1 MPARKLLPEE
11 DLLMSTPVKVT
22 LGSPV
27 TVLYGIGPEAARKLS
42 RLEINTVYDL
52 VSYIPRRYNDWSD
65 VGRID
70 MCEEGKE
77 ISFLGTVTT
86 APVKKGFKKQSPVS
100 FFVSDGTG
108 RIELS
113 YFNAPYIIDKFAVG
127 DRIFVHGKVDYYG
140 MRAQIINPFCE
151 KAGSADDLKL
161 VRPVYSLTAGI
172 TSNMINKWA
181 LTALKLVK
189 DQIPDIIPASLKD
202 SEGLCSVSEAYEW
215 VHSPQTLKQAA
226 EGRRRIAYEE
236 LILLGIGMKHF
247 MATGGPDEV
256 APVVVPSKEGLSEE
270 AASRWKTVV
279 GNLGFKLTGDQK
291 KAITDIQHDLMSSK
305 PMNRLVQGDVGSG
318 KTAVAILTMAM
329 TAIMGKQSVLLAPT
343 SVLAKQHYDS
353 AVKLLEGSGINVA
366 LLLGKTKAS
375 LKKEIKEQLREG
387 EASVIIGTHAV
398 LTDDVKYNDL
408 SLVIADEQH
417 RFGVKQR
424 EKLLI
429 SRDGFDGI
437 NAVHN
442 LVMTATPIPRTL
454 AMVIYGDMA
463 TSVIREKPAGRKE
476 ISTHFLPYTDG
487 QDIYNVLLAKLRKGE
502 QAYIVCPRIDD
513 DNEDVASDE
522 FYFDDAEGSAN
533 GIPEAVSVKAMKK
546 RLDDRGISS
555 EFETAVLYGSMKE
568 SLKLEVMERFLSG
581 EIKVLIS
588 TTVIEVGVNNPNA
601 TMMMIMNAE
610 RFGLSTLHQLRGRIG
625 RGDKQSY
632 CVLCSDSK
640 TELALSRM
648 KLMCECTDGFELAGK
663 DLELRGPGDF
673 FGTRQHGIPTLRA
686 ANLFTD
692 APLAKIACDEVN
704 KLFERGGKEASNLMD
719 NIGTMFRLRFADK
732 MGTL

>member
-1 MPARKLLPEE
+1 
-11 DLLMSTPVKVT
+11 MSPSVIT

-27 TVLYGIGPEAARKLS
+27 TDLYGIGPEAGRKLQK
-42 RLEINTVYDL
+42 LEINTVFDL
-52 VSYIPRRYNDWSD
+52 LTFIPRRYNDWSSIGKIED
-65 VGRID
+65 SED
-70 MCEEGKE
+70 GKE
-77 ISFLGTVTT
+77 LSFLAQVTSN
-86 APVKKGFKKQSPVS
+86 PVKKGIKKQAPVS
-100 FFVSDGTG
+100 FYVSDGTG

-113 YFNAPYIIDKFAVG
+113 YFNAPYILNKFVVG
-127 DRIFVHGKVDYYG
+127 DKVFVHGQVSYYG
-140 MRAQIINPFCE
+140 LHPQIVNPFCE
-151 KAGSADDLKL
+151 RADSTDDLNL
-161 VRPVYSLTAGI
+161 VRPVYHLTSGI

-181 LTALKLVK
+181 RNALKAVK
-189 DQIPDIIPASLKD
+189 DTIPDIIPESLRIK
-202 SEGLCSVSEAYEW
+202 EHLCSASEAYEY
-215 VHSPQTLKQAA
+215 VHMPSSLEQAA

-247 MATGGPDEV
+247 MSAGGKDEI
-256 APVVVPSKEGLSEE
+256 APVVIPSGKLSED
-270 AASRWKTVV
+270 AALRWKTVV
-279 GNLGFKLTGDQK
+279 SNLGFKLTGDQK
-291 KAITDIQHDLMSSK
+291 KAIADIQHDLMK
-305 PMNRLVQGDVGSG
+305 DTPMNRLVQGDVGSG
-318 KTAVAILTMAM
+318 KTAVAILSMAM
-329 TAIMGKQSVLLAPT
+329 TAIMGKQAVLLAPT

-353 AVKLLEGSGINVA
+353 ATALLKGSGINVA

-387 EASVIIGTHAV
+387 EASIIIGTHAV
-398 LTDDVKYNDL
+398 LTDDVKFNEL

-429 SRDGFDGI
+429 SRDGSDGI
-437 NAVHN
+437 NSVHN

-463 TSVIREKPAGRKE
+463 TSVIREKPAGRKD
-476 ISTHFLPYTDG
+476 IKTHFLPYTDG
-487 QDIYNVLLAKLRKGE
+487 DDIYNVLLAKLRRGE

-513 DNEDVASDE
+513 DSENLAPDE
-522 FYFDDAEGSAN
+522 FYFDDYGSLADDKT
-533 GIPEAVSVKAMKK
+533 PEAVSVKEMKK
-546 RLDDRGISS
+546 RLDARGISDKYPT
-555 EFETAVLYGSMKE
+555 EILYGSMKE
-568 SLKLEVMERFLSG
+568 TNKLDVMERFLNN
-581 EIKVLIS
+581 EVKVLIS

-601 TMMMIMNAE
+601 TMMIIMNAE

-632 CVLCSDSK
+632 CVLCSDNK
-640 TELALSRM
+640 TKRALERM
-648 KLMCECTDGFELAGK
+648 KLMCECSDGFELAGK

-692 APLAKIACDEVN
+692 APLAKTSCDEVN
-704 KLFERGGKEASNLMD
+704 KVFEKGGDDAARLMD
-719 NIGTMFRLRFADK
+719 NIGRMFRLRFADK